1 MVLTASGRL
10 RLKPTIYKTVSWF
23 WTSHNALLFEAN
35 MVVPLYAVIAKLVR
49 SSNQVK
55 VQNISSAVE
64 DILQRNQFLTIF
76 NHIVVED
83 TKQTTLPFK
92 IFEPQ
97 AGIQFYDYLNSHMKG
112 KGMPTMTARLIK
124 CFRLS
129 LLEIF
134 QNANIHAKSDSGIF
148 VCGQYF
154 PNMNRLDFSVADAGI
169 GIRDNV
175 IAYTGQRNMDSC
187 GAIRWALTEGNTT
200 QTTDH
205 PGGLGLKLI
214 KSFIR
219 LNKGKFQIISRFGYY
234 QFTAE
239 GENFREMGNDFPGTC
254 VNIEINTR
262 DTNFYKLSSE

>member
-1 MVLTASGRL
+1 MVA
-10 RLKPTIYKTVSWF
+10 
-23 WTSHNALLFEAN
+23 
-35 MVVPLYAVIAKLVR
+35 PLYAVIAKLER

-55 VQNISSAVE
+55 VQNISSKVE

-92 IFEPQ
+92 IFEPH
-97 AGIQFYDYLNSHMKG
+97 AGKQFYRYLNSQMTG
-112 KGMPTMTARLIK
+112 RGMPIMTARLIK
-124 CFRLS
+124 RFRLS

-134 QNANIHAKSDSGIF
+134 QNAKMHARSDAGIF

-154 PNMNRLDFSVADAGI
+154 PYMNRLDFSVVDAGI

-175 IAYTGQRNMDSC
+175 RAYTGQRSMNSC
-187 GAIRWALTEGNTT
+187 SAIRWALTEGNST

-219 LNKGKFQIISRFGYY
+219 LNEGKFQIISRFGYY

-239 GENFREMGNDFPGTC
+239 GEKFTDMENDFPGTC
-254 VNIEINTR
+254 VNIEINTS
-262 DTNFYKLSSE
+262 DTNIYKLSSE